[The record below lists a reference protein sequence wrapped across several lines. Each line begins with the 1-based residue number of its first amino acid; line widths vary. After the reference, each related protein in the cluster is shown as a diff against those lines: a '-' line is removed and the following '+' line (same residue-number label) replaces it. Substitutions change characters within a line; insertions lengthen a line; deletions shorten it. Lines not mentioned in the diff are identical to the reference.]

1 MKLSSLTIYII
12 GFFLAFA
19 IASYGLFQHML
30 PNNQEAEMN
39 RVVLEQLETEANKQT
54 QADKRKDDAVAKV
67 IASDKAWGTLIR
79 PRSLKPSLAQGGID
93 LTVNR
98 WQLSVDV
105 RKFRNS
111 VQRQINRQLRVGGVE
126 VLSGPY
132 IPAPGVDDPVNGILS
147 STFNTPPYGF
157 PVVIYDLGQ
166 VQVRGTYKQI
176 LAHVRSW
183 ARIPN
188 FLAVADGLSLSGTSP
203 NLIGTYNLQ
212 VVGFIQKKGLSAP
225 VPEVAGATA
234 GGGAG
239 GFGGF
244 GGGPGGPGGPGGFR
258 GGPPGGFGGRPGAPG
273 MPGAGMP
280 GGGGAAPSAP
290 AMAGGDK

>member
-19 IASYGLFQHML
+19 IAAYGLCQHYL
-30 PNNQEAEMN
+30 PNTQETEMN
-39 RVVLEQLETEANKQT
+39 KTVLEQLETEANKQKA
-54 QADKRKDDAVAKV
+54 ADDRKDDAVAKV
-67 IASDKAWGTLIR
+67 IAADKAWGNLIR

-111 VQRQINRQLRVGGVE
+111 VQRQVNRQLRVGGVE

-132 IPAPGVDDPVNGILS
+132 VPGTGVDEPVNRILET
-147 STFNTPPYGF
+147 TFNTPPYSF

-176 LAHVRSW
+176 LNHVRAWS
-183 ARIPN
+183 RIPN
-188 FLAVADGLSLSGTSP
+188 FLAVADGLALTGTSP
-203 NLIGTYNLQ
+203 TLIGTYNLQ
-212 VVGFIQKKGLSAP
+212 VVGFIQKKGISP
-225 VPEVAGATA
+225 TVPELASAA
-234 GGGAG
+234 GGAAG

-244 GGGPGGPGGPGGFR
+244 GGPGGPGGAGGPGGSGFGGPSGGFGRPGAPGMGGGPGGPGGVAM
-258 GGPPGGFGGRPGAPG
+258 PGAPS
-273 MPGAGMP
+273 A
-280 GGGGAAPSAP
+280 GGG
-290 AMAGGDK
+290 K